1 MLQANT
7 RLRTIHQEF
16 MLLKGAQNIAS
27 ESMLETNYC
36 FYSNGVFS
44 LDLKQKGLKKKKDD

>member
-44 LDLKQKGLKKKKDD
+44 LDLKTERTEEEER